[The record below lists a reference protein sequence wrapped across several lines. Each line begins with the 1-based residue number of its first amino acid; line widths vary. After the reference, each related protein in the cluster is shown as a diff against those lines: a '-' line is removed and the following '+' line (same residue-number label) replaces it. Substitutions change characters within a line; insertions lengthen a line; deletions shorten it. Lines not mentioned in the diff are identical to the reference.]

1 MPRDQKPRRGNGD
14 DDDED
19 DDNDAASAVVAAVL
33 ITFIVS
39 LFFAFGNFNSFA
51 QVFVHTSYDK
61 KRRTRKVCIFESAL
75 PFK

>member
-19 DDNDAASAVVAAVL
+19 DDNDAAAAVAAVL

-75 PFK
+75 LFK